1 MSHYMKNKNK
11 GICYICTMCLRG
23 GLTNQVIQRNLELQM
38 TIGTPTFGFYTKWN
52 LRLVPAW

>member
-1 MSHYMKNKNK
+1 
-11 GICYICTMCLRG
+11 MCFRG
-23 GLTNQVIQRNLELQM
+23 GLTNQVIQRNLELLQM